1 MGEEER
7 GGGLGSFLK
16 EVTIVVVGA
25 LIASTLLRL
34 LLIQVFSIP
43 SRSMEET
50 LNVGDRVAVQKVQ
63 PFQRG
68 DVVVFR
74 DDLEW
79 LGNPDTFGQE
89 PWQDALVFIGLM
101 PDASANH
108 LVKRVL
114 GVEGDHVVCCDADNR
129 ITVNG
134 TALDESSY
142 LYRSPEGHAD
152 LASSFPFDV
161 VVPKG
166 RIFVLGDHRSAS
178 ADSRCHLDET
188 LLGVEHAGGFPTVE
202 SVVGAAAFTL
212 FPFDR
217 WRGFG
222 TPEVFKAVAPASGPA
237 PEKPVVT
244 VGGDGTN
251 C

>member
-1 MGEEER
+1 MDKEER
-7 GGGLGSFLK
+7 GGGLGAFLK
-16 EVTIVVVGA
+16 ELTIVVVGA

-79 LGNPDTFGQE
+79 LGNADMFRNE
-89 PWQDALVFIGLM
+89 PWHDVLVFIGLM
-101 PDASANH
+101 PDASSNH
-108 LVKRVL
+108 LVKRVI
-114 GVEGDHVVCCDADNR
+114 GVGGDHVVCCDADNR
-129 ITVNG
+129 LTVNG
-134 TALDESSY
+134 TPLDESSY
-142 LYRSPEGHAD
+142 LYHSPDGEPD
-152 LASSFPFDV
+152 QASAFPFDV
-161 VVPKG
+161 VVPKDHL
-166 RIFVLGDHRSAS
+166 FVLGDHRSAS

-188 LLGVEHAGGFPTVE
+188 ILGVPHAGGFPSTE

-217 WRGFG
+217 WRTYG
-222 TPEVFKAVAPASGPA
+222 TPEVFAGVAAASDPA
-237 PEKPVVT
+237 PDKPVVT
-244 VGGDGTN
+244 VGGDGDT

>member
-1 MGEEER
+1 MGKDER
-7 GGGLGSFLK
+7 SGGLGGFLK

-34 LLIQVFSIP
+34 LLVQVFSIP

-79 LGNPDTFGQE
+79 LGNPDLFGQE
-89 PWQDALVFIGLM
+89 PWQDLLVFIGLM
-101 PDASANH
+101 PDPSANH
-108 LVKRVL
+108 LVKRVI
-114 GVEGDHVVCCDADNR
+114 GVAGDHVVCCDADDR

-134 TALDESSY
+134 TAIDETEY
-142 LYRSPEGHAD
+142 LYRSPDGVQDA
-152 LASSFPFDV
+152 ASINPFDL
-161 VVPKG
+161 VVPAG
-166 RIFVLGDHRSAS
+166 SVFVLGDHRSAS

-188 LLGVEHAGGFPTVE
+188 IRGVEHAGGFPSVE
-202 SVVGAAAFTL
+202 SVVGAASFTL

-217 WRGFG
+217 WRTYA
-222 TPEVFKAVAPASGPA
+222 TPATFEAVPAASGPA
-237 PEKPVVT
+237 PDKPVVT
-244 VGGDGTN
+244 VGGDGSA

>member
-1 MGEEER
+1 MDKEER
-7 GGGLGSFLK
+7 GGGLGGFLK
-16 EVTIVVVGA
+16 EITIVVVGA

-79 LGNPDTFGQE
+79 LGNADMFRQE
-89 PWQDALVFIGLM
+89 PWQDLLVFIGLM
-101 PDASANH
+101 PDASSNH
-108 LVKRVL
+108 LVKRVI
-114 GVEGDHVVCCDADNR
+114 GVGGDHVVCCDADNR
-129 ITVNG
+129 LTVNG
-134 TALDESSY
+134 TPLDESSY
-142 LYRSPEGHAD
+142 LYRSPDGQPD
-152 LASSFPFDV
+152 QASAFPFDV
-161 VVPKG
+161 VVPKDHL
-166 RIFVLGDHRSAS
+166 FVLGDHRSAS

-188 LLGVEHAGGFPTVE
+188 VLGVAHAGGFPATE

-217 WRGFG
+217 WRTYA
-222 TPEVFKAVAPASGPA
+222 TPAVFAGVPAASDPA
-237 PEKPVVT
+237 PDKPVVT
-244 VGGDGTN
+244 VGGDGKA

>member
-1 MGEEER
+1 MGKEER
-7 GGGLGSFLK
+7 GGSLGGFLK
-16 EVTIVVVGA
+16 EVAIVVVGA

-34 LLIQVFSIP
+34 FLLQVFSIP

-79 LGNPDTFGQE
+79 LGNPDRFSQE
-89 PWQDALVFIGLM
+89 PWQDLLVFIGLM
-101 PDASANH
+101 PDPSANH
-108 LVKRVL
+108 LVKRVI
-114 GVEGDHVVCCDADNR
+114 GVEGDHVVCCDADDR

-134 TALDESSY
+134 AALDESEY
-142 LYRSPEGHAD
+142 LYRRAD
-152 LASSFPFDV
+152 GRPDQPSAFPFDL
-161 VVPKG
+161 VVPTG
-166 RIFVLGDHRSAS
+166 RVFVLGDHRSAS
-178 ADSRCHLDET
+178 ADSRCHLHET
-188 LLGVEHAGGFPTVE
+188 IRGEEHAGGFPTVE
-202 SVVGAAAFTL
+202 SIVGAASFTL

-217 WRGFG
+217 WRTYG
-222 TPEVFKAVAPASGPA
+222 TPAAFADVPAASGTA
-237 PEKPVVT
+237 PDVPVVT
-244 VGGDGTN
+244 VGGDGTT

>member
-1 MGEEER
+1 MAKEER
-7 GGGLGSFLK
+7 GGGLGGFLK
-16 EVTIVVVGA
+16 EITIVVVGA

-63 PFQRG
+63 TFQRG

-79 LGNPDTFGQE
+79 LGNPDMFGQE
-89 PWQDALVFIGLM
+89 PWQDVLVFIGLM

-108 LVKRVL
+108 LVKRVI

-129 ITVNG
+129 LTING
-134 TALDESSY
+134 TTLDESAY
-142 LYRSPEGHAD
+142 LFGASNGHAD
-152 LASSFPFDV
+152 QPSAFPFDV

-166 RIFVLGDHRSAS
+166 SIFVLGDHRSAS

-188 LLGVEHAGGFPTVE
+188 IRGVEHAGGFPSTE

-217 WRGFG
+217 WRTFS
-222 TPEVFKAVAPASGPA
+222 TPEAFAAIPAASSPA
-237 PEKPVVT
+237 PERPVVT
-244 VGGDGTN
+244 VGGDGSA

>member
-1 MGEEER
+1 MGKDER
-7 GGGLGSFLK
+7 GGGVGGFLK
-16 EVTIVVVGA
+16 EITIVVVGA

-43 SRSMEET
+43 SRSMEST
-50 LNVGDRVAVQKVQ
+50 LDIGDRVAVQKVQ

-79 LGNPDTFGQE
+79 LGNPDRTDI
-89 PWQDALVFIGLM
+89 PAWQDALVFIGLM
-101 PDASANH
+101 PDASASH
-108 LVKRVL
+108 LVKRVI
-114 GVEGDHVVCCDADNR
+114 GVGGDHVVCCDDGGR

-134 TALDESSY
+134 VSLDESAY
-142 LYRSPEGHAD
+142 LYRTPDGQVD
-152 LASSFPFDV
+152 RASLFLFDV
-161 VVPKG
+161 VVPAD

-188 LLGVEHAGGFPTVE
+188 IHGVEHAGGFPSTD

-212 FPFDR
+212 FPVNR
-217 WRGFG
+217 WRTYQ
-222 TPEVFKAVAPASGPA
+222 TPEAFEAVPAASGQA
-237 PEKPVVT
+237 PDRPVVT
-244 VGGDGTN
+244 VGGDDIL

>member
-1 MGEEER
+1 MGKDDQP
-7 GGGLGSFLK
+7 GGLGSFLK

-34 LLIQVFSIP
+34 LLLQVFSIP

-79 LGNPDTFGQE
+79 LGNPDRFGQE
-89 PWQDALVFIGLM
+89 PWQDLLVFIGLM
-101 PDASANH
+101 PDPSANH
-108 LVKRVL
+108 LVKRVI
-114 GVEGDHVVCCDADNR
+114 GVEGDHVVCCDADDR
-129 ITVNG
+129 LTVNG
-134 TALDESSY
+134 VALDESEY
-142 LYRSPEGHAD
+142 LYRTPEGAAD
-152 LASSFPFDV
+152 QPSAFPFDV
-161 VVPKG
+161 VVPAG
-166 RIFVLGDHRSAS
+166 RVFVLGDHRSAS

-188 LLGVEHAGGFPTVE
+188 IRGVEHAGGFPTVD
-202 SVVGAAAFTL
+202 SVVGAAGFTL

-217 WRGFG
+217 WRTYG
-222 TPEVFKAVAPASGPA
+222 TPEAFAAVPAASAPA
-237 PEKPVVT
+237 PEEPVVA
-244 VGGDGTN
+244 VGGDGSA